1 MLKASQIINISWI
14 YHEYHTLRKS
24 FEQPGAFAAAVEEV
38 AATRP
43 PSAKAH
49 EPCVAEVGT
58 QGASVPIATRAAE
71 VYLICLFHLISV
83 YKSLL
88 RIYRFPVLPSKN
100 PSTAANMPQLKYGAT
115 KKL

>member
-24 FEQPGAFAAAVEEV
+24 FEQPGAAAAGGGGGGGSN
-38 AATRP
+38 AP
-43 PSAKAH
+43 PFCKGARTVRCGGGYAGGI
-49 EPCVAEVGT
+49 GT
-58 QGASVPIATRAAE
+58 YRNKGCRSI
-71 VYLICLFHLISV
+71 
-83 YKSLL
+83 SLL

>member
-24 FEQPGAFAAAVEEV
+24 FEQPGAAAAGGGGGGGSN
-38 AATRP
+38 AP
-43 PSAKAH
+43 PFCKGARTVLCGGGYAGGI
-49 EPCVAEVGT
+49 GT
-58 QGASVPIATRAAE
+58 YHNKGCRSIS
-71 VYLICLFHLISV
+71 YLLISV